1 MVQLSVG
8 SGMGPQFFSLARIMT
23 GVKKRTSMPI
33 TGACKH
39 VEGEV
44 QEYFP
49 ENHQDKPQS
58 LHVYLVP
65 EVPIPMSRSRQSYS
79 NSIK

>member
-1 MVQLSVG
+1 MVHLSVG
-8 SGMGPQFFSLARIMT
+8 SEMGPQFLSLARIMT
-23 GVKKRTSMPI
+23 GVKKRTSMPL

-39 VEGEV
+39 MEGEV

-65 EVPIPMSRSRQSYS
+65 EVPIPVNRSRES
-79 NSIK
+79 